1 MRPYKYFDLV
11 MAAFVAVLLI
21 SNIASSAKIIDW
33 GVSIHTL
40 RLSFDAGTLLFPL
53 SYIFGDVL
61 TEVYGYARGRRV
73 IWVGFFAAL
82 LMSAV
87 LAVVGY
93 LPGEE
98 AWQGYAG
105 DAAYA
110 SILGGVAS
118 GGIIVA
124 SITAYF
130 LGEFSNS
137 YVLAKMKVW
146 MKGRMLWA
154 RTIGSTIIGQGI
166 DTVVFTVIA
175 CAFGVFPWEIAMSI
189 IVANYIFKVAIEA
202 IFTPITYLVVGFLK
216 RAEHEDYYDR
226 DTNFN
231 PLRFS

>member
-1 MRPYKYFDLV
+1 
-11 MAAFVAVLLI
+11 
-21 SNIASSAKIIDW
+21 
-33 GVSIHTL
+33 
-40 RLSFDAGTLLFPL
+40 
-53 SYIFGDVL
+53 
-61 TEVYGYARGRRV
+61 
-73 IWVGFFAAL
+73 
-82 LMSAV
+82 
-87 LAVVGY
+87 

-146 MKGRMLWA
+146 MNGRMLWA